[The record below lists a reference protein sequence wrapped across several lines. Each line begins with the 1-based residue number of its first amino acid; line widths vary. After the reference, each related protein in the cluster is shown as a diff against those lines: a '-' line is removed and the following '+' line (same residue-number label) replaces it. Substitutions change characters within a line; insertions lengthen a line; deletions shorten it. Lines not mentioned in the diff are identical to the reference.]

1 MCTSCWAQNYIC
13 AQHTVLWRCLFIRVL
28 HTPVVRGQT
37 NIQHLRESYLHK
49 KETNCLYIY
58 KQPFHV
64 GITTT
69 HRLGGL
75 WIKANL
81 SLPNSNNQHRCRHE
95 LNEEQRKHAKP
106 SNLEALISLSKKA
119 IEVSHLV
126 TLVSSLLVFILKT
139 STCTAYMDRMN

>member
-1 MCTSCWAQNYIC
+1 M
-13 AQHTVLWRCLFIRVL
+13 FIRVL

-58 KQPFHV
+58 KQPFHM
-64 GITTT
+64 GIATT

-81 SLPNSNNQHRCRHE
+81 SLPNSNNQHRCGHE
-95 LNEEQRKHAKP
+95 LNEEQTKHAKP

-139 STCTAYMDRMN
+139 STCTAYMDQMN